1 MSCPR
6 RSCTCGGPGD
16 LSYPY
21 LPPSVPP
28 LCRRAIGTNATQRNA
43 AQRDPTT
50 PSDPS
55 PAQPALSQS
64 EARKARAATRSTS
77 SLAPVL
83 LESRQ
88 VGASLEIQRSSSRQ
102 TQDRSRPGRQSTS
115 SQYAVPARQTTSVS
129 ATHPGLASS
138 EPALPACL
146 PACPPTPSSLYYYPH
161 PNKVHLLI
169 LCHPAL
175 PCPDPASHFCTLHAA
190 PRRATCLPTSVELRG
205 THSLTVP
212 PSTGS
217 HHAVCPCPAHS
228 CPRWTLPR
236 VPVSPLSPT
245 FRPSSLHTACIIR
258 PGLP

>member
-1 MSCPR
+1 MPALTRQSGWPGGSRVGWIACGRKIRACACPVVSCPR

-55 PAQPALSQS
+55 PAQPVLSQS

-115 SQYAVPARQTTSVS
+115 SQFVVPARQTTSVS

-138 EPALPACL
+138 EPALLACLPACL
-146 PACPPTPSSLYYYPH
+146 PAHTLLSLLLSTPEQGPSPH
-161 PNKVHLLI
+161 PVPS
-169 LCHPAL
+169 CPAL
-175 PCPDPASHFCTLHAA
+175 P
-190 PRRATCLPTSVELRG
+190 
-205 THSLTVP
+205 
-212 PSTGS
+212 
-217 HHAVCPCPAHS
+217 
-228 CPRWTLPR
+228 
-236 VPVSPLSPT
+236 
-245 FRPSSLHTACIIR
+245 
-258 PGLP
+258 